1 MTIPLY
7 LAVAQWALLLALG
20 FLVFVMYR
28 QLARI
33 FNATSNASASSELG
47 PVVGTRAASFEY
59 TRVSDDTRQYFT
71 PGGSQPSLLAFV
83 DPTCPACEQLV
94 SNLNTAADGGEL
106 DELRVLLLTSD
117 PPAYLQ
123 ISDTFRTTRLEI
135 GRPVTRAAHD
145 DYKASAT
152 PLLVVIDATGVVRAA
167 GSVRHLRDVRGFVSK
182 ANVSTPRDP
191 SPIALSAPGSS
202 VNSETHIVTTPS
214 PGE

>member
-20 FLVFVMYR
+20 LLVFVMYR
-28 QLARI
+28 QLGRI
-33 FNATSNASASSELG
+33 LNATGNASATGELG
-47 PVVGTRAASFEY
+47 PVVGTRAAGFEY

-71 PGGSQPSLLAFV
+71 PGGGQPSLVAFV

-94 SNLNTAADGGEL
+94 SSLNAAADSGEL
-106 DELRVLLLTSD
+106 AELRVLLLTSD

-135 GRPVTRAAHD
+135 GRPVSRAAHD

-152 PLLVVIDATGVVRAA
+152 PLLVGIDVHGEVRAA
-167 GSVRHLRDVRGFVSK
+167 GSVRRPGEVRGFVSK
-182 ANVSTPRDP
+182 ANVPTPRDP

-202 VNSETHIVTTPS
+202 VNNETHVVTTPS